1 MKKQILLLV
10 MMLLPMVAS
19 AYDRN
24 GTCGENLTWVYDEAS
39 QALTISGTGAMYDYS
54 SYPLTPWYGICD
66 KIKTVVINDGTTSIG
81 KSAFYGCSG
90 LTSIAIPN
98 SVTSIGFF
106 AFGRCSGLTSVSIP
120 NSVTSIWD
128 GAFQYCSNL
137 AFVTIGNSV
146 ER

>member
-24 GTCGENLTWVYDEAS
+24 GSCGENLTWVYDEAS
-39 QALTISGTGAMYDYS
+39 QPLTISGTGAMYDYS

-81 KSAFYGCSG
+81 NLAFRYCSG
-90 LTSIAIPN
+90 LTSVTIPN
-98 SVTSIGFF
+98 SMTSIGDS
-106 AFGRCSGLTSVSIP
+106 AFSGCSGLTSVSIP

-128 GAFQYCSNL
+128 GAFPSCSNL